1 GPLSRPRLGGTLQ
14 EGDRPPRQAVLAE
27 RGQPARDTEMDSTDR
42 TLRGM
47 TIENPPNSTAAAVTE
62 LSEYDWASHEARQAY
77 EQIKELM
84 GREMLDQRF
93 AGMKQTL
100 QGATEEDRAQVTEML
115 RDLGDLL
122 EAQDRKSTRLNSSH

>member
-1 GPLSRPRLGGTLQ
+1 RDLLSRHRLDGTLQ
-14 EGDRPPRQAVLAE
+14 EVDRLLRQAVLAE
-27 RGQPARDTEMDSTDR
+27 RGQLARDTEMDSTDR
-42 TLRGM
+42 TLREM
-47 TIENPPNSTAAAVTE
+47 TIENLPSSTAAAVTE

-100 QGATEEDRAQVTEML
+100 QGPPRRTAPRSPRCCAISATCWR
-115 RDLGDLL
+115 
-122 EAQDRKSTRLNSSH
+122 